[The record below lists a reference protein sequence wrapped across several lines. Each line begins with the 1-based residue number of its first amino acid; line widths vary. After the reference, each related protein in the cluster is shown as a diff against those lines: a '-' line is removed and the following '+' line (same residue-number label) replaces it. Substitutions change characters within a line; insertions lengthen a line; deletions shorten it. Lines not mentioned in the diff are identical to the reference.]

1 MYARQPPAGR
11 FPRPLHVPTN
21 YSGNAFSSDTT
32 EKEEVMT
39 APQEAPPSLEAES
52 DRVAPT
58 ASSLFSSPG
67 FRLDLGRLFRR
78 DGGGGIGMEE
88 LLLIGLIL
96 LLSQSETRDDLI
108 LLLLILLF
116 VQ

>member
-1 MYARQPPAGR
+1 MYARQPPAGG
-11 FPRPLHVPTN
+11 FPRPIQLPSN
-21 YSGNAFSSDTT
+21 YRGTAFS
-32 EKEEVMT
+32 E
-39 APQEAPPSLEAES
+39 EAPASPPPPEPKEAPVTKES
-52 DRVAPT
+52 DGAAP
-58 ASSLFSSPG
+58 ALSGGRLFSAPG

-108 LLLLILLF
+108 LLLLVLLF